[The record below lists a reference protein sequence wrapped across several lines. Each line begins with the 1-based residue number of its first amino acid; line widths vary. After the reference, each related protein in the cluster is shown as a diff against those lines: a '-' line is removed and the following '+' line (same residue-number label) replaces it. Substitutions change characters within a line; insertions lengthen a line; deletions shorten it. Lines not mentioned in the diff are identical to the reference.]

1 LHVHNVETNDMEI
14 YGPDLSTVSERPG
27 KPYADGVKDA
37 PGGKIQLYHSWLLE
51 LEDKSYRR

>member
-1 LHVHNVETNDMEI
+1 MEI